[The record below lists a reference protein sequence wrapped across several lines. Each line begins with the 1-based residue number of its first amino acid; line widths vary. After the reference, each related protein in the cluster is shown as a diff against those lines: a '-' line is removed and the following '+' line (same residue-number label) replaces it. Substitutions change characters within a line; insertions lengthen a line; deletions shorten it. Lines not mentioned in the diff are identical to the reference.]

1 MLSMFNFDFHISKN
15 LIHGLFHHRSRVR
28 EDGEKEEPKE
38 QYHKNNGNLVN
49 IC

>member
-1 MLSMFNFDFHISKN
+1 MVFSIIGAGS
-15 LIHGLFHHRSRVR
+15 